1 MKVPVDYIKNIILP
15 NCNYDKKIAEAFVK
29 IPRHYFVDEALH
41 KLAYKDE
48 ALPIGF
54 GQTISKPSIVAKM
67 TSLLDPNPSDKI
79 LEIGT
84 GSGFQAAILSRLV
97 SEVFTVERI
106 SSLYLRASNNIRKLF
121 INNVR
126 FKIDNGKIG
135 WEEHAPFDKIIVTAE
150 SQNLPNELI
159 FQLKNKGKMVIPIKG
174 ILKVITKKN
183 NSILEE
189 SVSECKF
196 VKFIT

>member
-1 MKVPVDYIKNIILP
+1 MKIPEDYIQKIILP
-15 NCNYDKKIAEAFVK
+15 SCNYDKRIAEAFIK

-54 GQTISKPSIVAKM
+54 GQTISKPSTVAKM
-67 TSLLDPNPSDKI
+67 TFLLDPKPADKV

-84 GSGFQAAILSRLV
+84 GSGFQAAILSKLA

-106 SSLYLRASNNIRKLF
+106 SGLYKRASSTIRKLF

-135 WEEHAPFDKIIVTAE
+135 WEENAPFDKIIVTAE
-150 SQNLPNELI
+150 AENFPDELLL
-159 FQLKNKGKMVIPIKG
+159 QLKNNGKMVIPIKG
-174 ILKVITKKN
+174 ILKVFTKKDADL
-183 NSILEE
+183 IEE
-189 SVSECKF
+189 AVSECKF
-196 VKFIT
+196 VKFVT